1 MKIESVCGVF
11 TVEYTYFKFQNILL
25 EAKYVVEHKSGEGG
39 TYLFE
44 QGKLTNART
53 TMTILGPTG
62 PPPLDKNILMISYLH
77 L

>member
-1 MKIESVCGVF
+1 MDINVKK
-11 TVEYTYFKFQNILL
+11 T
-25 EAKYVVEHKSGEGG
+25 KYVVEHNSGSEGG
-39 TYLFE
+39 HLFE

-53 TMTILGPTG
+53 TMTILGRTG

>member
-1 MKIESVCGVF
+1 MVF
-11 TVEYTYFKFQNILL
+11 VVFAVKYTYFKPQIILI

-39 TYLFE
+39 HLFE

>member
-1 MKIESVCGVF
+1 MDIDVKK
-11 TVEYTYFKFQNILL
+11 T
-25 EAKYVVEHKSGEGG
+25 KYVVEHNSGSEGG
-39 TYLFE
+39 LLFE